1 MDGSTVP
8 SGRTVDIYPSDFT
21 KDPSYQNIGS
31 FSYDNAPVMIE
42 GVFSS
47 GNAQESSRYFTDYQE
62 GVYVGYRYYETAD
75 VMDDDFV
82 YGELDENGG
91 VVTAG
96 AVCYP
101 FGYGLSYTTFEQSIT
116 GYHDSGDT
124 ISVDVTVTN
133 TGSVYSG
140 KDVVQLYYNAPYT
153 DLDIENK
160 VEKPV
165 ANLIAFDKTKEL
177 APGESQ
183 TLTLSFAKEDMA
195 SYCYTHA
202 NPDGTIGCYMLE
214 AGDYEIT
221 LRNNSHDVLDTRI
234 TTLND
239 TTWYDG
245 SDDAHIRNRD
255 KDAQSTLDNDG
266 NPTGE
271 AMEGEFIA
279 ATNQFQTSSDYM
291 NSNSIILSRAD
302 WAGTQ
307 PKMAEGRTKS
317 LNAEFIDKLGK
328 DTTFEVET
336 DPVFGNVE
344 GSLVYH
350 EDQPTSNQK
359 NGLTLSSMRGL
370 DYNDPKW
377 ESYLDQIDW
386 EGDKDSILLNHTGA
400 AYTLGAISSLGIPS
414 TVQEDGANGLKVQG
428 SDNGYDMSKSS
439 SFPFAPVIAATW
451 NVDLL

>member
-1 MDGSTVP
+1 MWQCHCCSGIFRTDGTDSHPEAILWVGHPGERGFAELAGIMDGSTVP

-177 APGESQ
+177 APGESHSELCQ
-183 TLTLSFAKEDMA
+183 RRHGFLLLHS
-195 SYCYTHA
+195 C
-202 NPDGTIGCYMLE
+202 
-214 AGDYEIT
+214 
-221 LRNNSHDVLDTRI
+221 
-234 TTLND
+234 
-239 TTWYDG
+239 
-245 SDDAHIRNRD
+245 
-255 KDAQSTLDNDG
+255 
-266 NPTGE
+266 
-271 AMEGEFIA
+271 
-279 ATNQFQTSSDYM
+279 
-291 NSNSIILSRAD
+291 
-302 WAGTQ
+302 
-307 PKMAEGRTKS
+307 KS
-317 LNAEFIDKLGK
+317 
-328 DTTFEVET
+328 
-336 DPVFGNVE
+336 
-344 GSLVYH
+344 
-350 EDQPTSNQK
+350 
-359 NGLTLSSMRGL
+359 
-370 DYNDPKW
+370 
-377 ESYLDQIDW
+377 
-386 EGDKDSILLNHTGA
+386 
-400 AYTLGAISSLGIPS
+400 
-414 TVQEDGANGLKVQG
+414 
-428 SDNGYDMSKSS
+428 
-439 SFPFAPVIAATW
+439 
-451 NVDLL
+451 